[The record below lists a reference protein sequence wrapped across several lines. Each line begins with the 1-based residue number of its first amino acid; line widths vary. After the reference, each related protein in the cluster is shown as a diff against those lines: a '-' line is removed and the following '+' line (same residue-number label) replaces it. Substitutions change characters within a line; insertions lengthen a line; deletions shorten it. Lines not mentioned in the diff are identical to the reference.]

1 MENLSTTLMHKD
13 LRYFVNLM
21 LTENENEIRF
31 VKAGKDELKLNGT
44 FHKFKS

>member
-1 MENLSTTLMHKD
+1 MQNLSTTLMHKD
-13 LRYFVNLM
+13 LRYFVNIM

-31 VKAGKDELKLNGT
+31 VKAGKDRPKLNGT